1 MNLDPKPMNTLGR
14 YQIVREIARS
24 NDVVYEAWDPVLN
37 RRVALKELLIPPHL
51 TGSARRERV
60 ERFYREARAAGR
72 LDHPGIVTIYEVG
85 QEGDRHFIAME
96 YLEGQ
101 SLRERLQV
109 EGPLSIEET
118 LHIAIQV
125 LDALA
130 YAHSQGV
137 IHRDIKP
144 DNIHLLPN
152 GTVKLTDFGIAR
164 LMVEPSLTT
173 DGQVF
178 GTPSYMSPEQVA
190 GKTVDE
196 RTDLFSLGV
205 TMYEMLTG
213 QKPFQGDSIV
223 TITYKIMHH
232 NPLPVAGLPEPLQAF
247 FAKALAK
254 DPSQRFQSALE
265 MKSAL
270 LEMVTNGLTVS
281 APSPPNSLTS
291 IATNNLVPE
300 PTVSLGSKT
309 FFPYST
315 LLRFF
320 FGVFLG
326 VLLSLLVIGLVVGVR
341 YAYARYLNYV
351 TEQAIADRFDRALRL
366 YSQKRYREAGEE
378 FADIAR
384 RAGNTQKG
392 QIAKH
397 NAVVAFISWGDSL
410 ENQNPQ
416 LALQAYLK
424 AVAVDPQSSLAHLQ
438 LGNFYYHLG
447 YRAKAEQEWQ
457 TAIRLEPASKEAQ
470 TARQNLAVYYLE
482 EGDRFAERGDYERA
496 RQYWERAFE
505 ADPAGQAGLIA
516 EERLHQFSSPHPVD
530 VFPKW

>member
-1 MNLDPKPMNTLGR
+1 MNTLGR

-51 TGSARRERV
+51 TGSARRERI

-118 LHIAIQV
+118 LRIVVQV

-164 LMVEPSLTT
+164 LIVEPSLTT

-213 QKPFQGDSIV
+213 HKPFQGDSIV

-232 NPLPVAGLPEPLQAF
+232 NPFPVAGLPEPLQAF
-247 FAKALAK
+247 LAKAMAK

-270 LEMVTNGLTVS
+270 LEIMTSGLTINS
-281 APSPPNSLTS
+281 FAPLDSLNPVTTDAPPG
-291 IATNNLVPE
+291 NLVSE
-300 PTVSLGSKT
+300 PTASLEPKAFSLH
-309 FFPYST
+309 PT

-320 FGVFLG
+320 SG
-326 VLLSLLVIGLVVGVR
+326 VLLGILLCLLVVGLAVGVHS
-341 YAYARYLNYV
+341 AYARYLSYV
-351 TEQAIADRFDRALRL
+351 KDQAIADRFERALRL
-366 YSQKRYREAGEE
+366 YHQKRYREAGEE

-384 RAGNTQKG
+384 RVGNTPKG
-392 QIAKH
+392 QIARN
-397 NAVVAFISWGDSL
+397 NAFIAFISWGDSL
-410 ENQNPQ
+410 LYQNPQ
-416 LALQAYLK
+416 LALRAYLK
-424 AVAVDPQSSLAHLQ
+424 AVAVNPQSSLAHLR
-438 LGNFYYHLG
+438 LGDLYYRLG
-447 YRAKAEQEWQ
+447 FRAKAEQEWKA
-457 TAIRLEPASKEAQ
+457 AIYWEPTTEEAQ
-470 TARQNLAVYYLE
+470 SARQNLASYYLE
-482 EGDRFAERGDYERA
+482 EGDKSAERGDYDRA
-496 RQYWERAFE
+496 RRYWELAFE
-505 ADPAGQAGLIA
+505 TDPAGQTGLAA
-516 EERLHQFSSPHPVD
+516 EERLHLFSSPPPIED
-530 VFPKW
+530 MFPK